1 MSKVPTVK
9 SHNEL
14 TNQLINQILSNG
26 AELFYHVGK
35 IQIRLMRMFESR
47 NALSTHYVPKCTFCD
62 FEVSQGA

>member
-1 MSKVPTVK
+1 MFDNRGIIVWKMIIAWVFYKAMSKVPTVK

-35 IQIRLMRMFESR
+35 IQIR
-47 NALSTHYVPKCTFCD
+47 
-62 FEVSQGA
+62 